1 MGEEFLSVGTREF
14 EEFFWKG
21 ELMFAFM
28 KEMLLHCITLLL
40 CKSSVMTSHDP
51 IKIINLIN

>member
-1 MGEEFLSVGTREF
+1 MGKEFLSVGSLRSSFGRE
-14 EEFFWKG
+14 KG

-40 CKSSVMTSHDP
+40 CKSSVMTSRDP